1 MLCIPIGLMHTPF
14 FLKIWLSI
22 ASAGQL
28 EDSIFDQWS
37 IVDGI
42 LGFCPAGILVS
53 EMGTSSAFRT
63 VEPLRLQSLMY
74 NIEKFLC
81 VFIHLDLL
89 TLLFQQMYGIVLD
102 TYVSLQAT
110 DNDFILCKLGHMFG
124 NSTIDCP
131 CEF

>member
-1 MLCIPIGLMHTPF
+1 MYPKTGTLNSCHALYLNWFDAYTF
-14 FLKIWLSI
+14 FLFHLSSI

-63 VEPLRLQSLMY
+63 VEPLTLPHIGYFEQLQ
-74 NIEKFLC
+74 
-81 VFIHLDLL
+81 
-89 TLLFQQMYGIVLD
+89 
-102 TYVSLQAT
+102 
-110 DNDFILCKLGHMFG
+110 
-124 NSTIDCP
+124 P
-131 CEF
+131 